1 MVLAMGSPPA
11 PHLANGWLSQFENL
25 IEDDTKIIYM
35 RDTWMIIYVE
45 INQML
50 AGGTEIGRNEQYTQE
65 PRVYPRNRSGLQLL
79 ISQHAINP

>member
-11 PHLANGWLSQFENL
+11 PHLANGWFSQFENL

-50 AGGTEIGRNEQYTQE
+50 AGGQKLEEMNNIHKNLEFTLETEVDHNF
-65 PRVYPRNRSGLQLL
+65 
-79 ISQHAINP
+79 